1 MLVMLL
7 ALNLAVTELSDLGAI
22 GNITI
27 TGGSANQALIT
38 DGSGGLSFGSAGL
51 AANTAAVMPYIIN
64 SSESYQIGANLQGLF
79 SQPIEID
86 GELDI
91 EGILIEVGVSQNA
104 ESSQIYFDNSGT
116 FYGNTGFTF
125 NINSGNVDI
134 PGNVNPTGNIIP
146 SGNVTY
152 DLGSSTARW
161 KDLYLS
167 GSSIYIGD
175 FKNRRR
181 H

>member
-1 MLVMLL
+1 
-7 ALNLAVTELSDLGAI
+7 
-22 GNITI
+22 
-27 TGGSANQALIT
+27 
-38 DGSGGLSFGSAGL
+38 
-51 AANTAAVMPYIIN
+51 MPYIIN

-86 GELDI
+86 GELDV

-125 NINSGNVDI
+125 NITSGNVDI

-152 DLGSSTARW
+152 DLGIINTTMERHISFW
-161 KDLYLS
+161 VIYLFRF
-167 GSSIYIGD
+167 IY
-175 FKNRRR
+175 NRRR
-181 H
+181 